1 MQLSASQL
9 SSYLQQHGLPPLL
22 AIFGDTP
29 LLIDDSLQVV
39 RQYAKQHGVDE
50 REYHRQDAS
59 FDWRMLSQS
68 SNNLSLFSSHRL
80 IELELP
86 DAKPGRDGAEA
97 LRNYAEQPLA
107 DQTLVIIG
115 PKLKAEQLKAKWFL
129 QLQHGAL
136 MVEANSPERRQLPR
150 FIAERAQRYQ
160 LQLDSQAQQLLAD
173 WFEGNL
179 LALDQELQK
188 LALMDLPQPLNQ
200 TAISAAAQDQSR
212 FSVFALQE
220 AIVAGQLEDALHRL
234 QRLFEDDAEIAILN
248 WMLQREWHKLSRLES
263 AIQQGES
270 LARVYPQ
277 LQIWRNQEQSYQQ
290 FLRRLQNHHQLA
302 QAADLLRR
310 IELAFKRDSGEQLR
324 TLITHLVC
332 LYCDPAAATVHSKL
346 CYDSF

>member
-1 MQLSASQL
+1 MSLNPAQL

-22 AIFGDTP
+22 CIFGDTP
-29 LLIDDSLQVV
+29 LLLDDSLQVL
-39 RQYAKQHGVDE
+39 RHYAKQHGVDE

-59 FDWRMLSQS
+59 FDWRMLSQP
-68 SNNLSLFSSHRL
+68 SNNFSLFSSHRL

-86 DAKPGRDGAEA
+86 EGKPGREGGDA
-97 LRNYAEQPLA
+97 LRSYAEHPVA

-115 PKLKAEQLKAKWFL
+115 PKLKGEQLKAKWFT
-129 QLQHGAL
+129 QLQAAAP

-150 FIAERAQRYQ
+150 FIADRAQRYQ
-160 LQLDSQAQQLLAD
+160 LQLDTEAQQLLAD

-188 LALMDLPQPLNQ
+188 LALMDLPQPLNKQ
-200 TAISAAAQDQSR
+200 AISLAAEDQSR

-220 AIVAGQLEDALHRL
+220 AIVAGQLEPALHRL

-248 WMLQREWHKLSRLES
+248 WMLQREWHKLTRLES
-263 AIQQGES
+263 AILQGES

-277 LQIWRNQEQSYQQ
+277 LQIWRTQEQAYQQ
-290 FLRRLQNHHQLA
+290 FLRRMQSHNQLP
-302 QAADLLRR
+302 QVADLLRR

-332 LYCDPAAATVHSKL
+332 LYCNPAVAHLHAQL

>member
-1 MQLSASQL
+1 MAITAAQLH
-9 SSYLQQHGLPPLL
+9 SYLQQHGLPPLL

-29 LLIDDSLQVV
+29 LLLDDCLQLV
-39 RQYAKQHGVDE
+39 RNYAKQHGVDE
-50 REYHRQDAS
+50 REYHRQDSA
-59 FDWRMLSQS
+59 FDWRMLSQPS
-68 SNNLSLFSSHRL
+68 SNFSLFSSHRL

-86 DAKPGRDGAEA
+86 EGKPGREGGDA
-97 LRNYAEQPLA
+97 LRSYAEQPVA

-115 PKLKAEQLKAKWFL
+115 PKLKGEQLKAKWFQ
-129 QLQHGAL
+129 QLQAAAPL
-136 MVEANSPERRQLPR
+136 VEANAPERRQLPR

-160 LQLDSQAQQLLAD
+160 LTLDQDAQQLLAD

-200 TAISAAAQDQSR
+200 QAISNAAEDQSR

-220 AIVAGQLEDALHRL
+220 AIVAGQLEPALHRL

-248 WMLQREWHKLSRLES
+248 WMLQREWHKLTRLES
-263 AIQQGES
+263 AMQQGES
-270 LARVYPQ
+270 LSRVYPQ
-277 LQIWRNQEQSYQQ
+277 LQIWRNQEQAYQQ
-290 FLRRLQNHHQLA
+290 FLRRMQSSQQLA

-332 LYCDPAAATVHSKL
+332 LYCNPAVAPLHAQL

>member
-1 MQLSASQL
+1 MQLTAAQL
-9 SSYLQQHGLPPLL
+9 PSYLQQHGLPPLL
-22 AIFGDTP
+22 CIFGDTP
-29 LLIDDSLQVV
+29 LLLDDSLQII

-50 REYHRQDAS
+50 REYHRQDSS
-59 FDWRMLSQS
+59 FDWRMLSQPS
-68 SNNLSLFSSHRL
+68 SNFSLFSSHRL
-80 IELELP
+80 LELELP
-86 DAKPGRDGAEA
+86 EGKPGREGGDA
-97 LRNYAEQPLA
+97 LRSYAEQPVA

-115 PKLKAEQLKAKWFL
+115 PKLKAEQLKAKWYV
-129 QLQHGAL
+129 QLQAAAPL
-136 MVEANSPERRQLPR
+136 VEANSPERRQLPR

-160 LQLDSQAQQLLAD
+160 LQLDQQAQQLLAD

-188 LALMDLPQPLNQ
+188 LALMDLPQPLNKQ
-200 TAISAAAQDQSR
+200 AISNAAEDQSR

-220 AIVAGQLEDALHRL
+220 AIVAGQLEPALHRL

-248 WMLQREWHKLSRLES
+248 WMLQREWHKLTRLES
-263 AIQQGES
+263 AIQQGEP
-270 LARVYPQ
+270 LTRVYPQ
-277 LQIWRNQEQSYQQ
+277 LQIWRSQEQAYQQ
-290 FLRRLQNHHQLA
+290 FLRRMQSHQQLP

-332 LYCDPAAATVHSKL
+332 LYCNPAVAHLHAQL